1 MVPGAPPVG
10 KTRTVDS
17 WGGTRWP
24 REAKKAG
31 ARGRAWARE
40 FDNGDGMNKSSNLRI
55 GGHILADQLR
65 IHGVELAFGVP
76 GESYLALLDGL
87 YDVPE
92 VRYVTCRQEGGA
104 AMMAE
109 AYGKLTGK
117 PGVCMVTRG
126 PGATNASPGL
136 HIGFQDSTPMVLLVG
151 QVGRAMSER
160 EAFQEIDYRRMFGQ
174 MAKWVGQIEQA
185 DRIPE
190 MVSHAFHLA
199 TSGRP
204 GPVVL
209 ALPEDMLCDPSPA
222 ADAGPAQRIQA
233 HPGAAQM
240 ARLRALLAGA
250 KRPLVLLGGGGWS
263 APAVADIRAFVE
275 ANELPAAVTF
285 RCQDRIDNDHPN
297 YAGHVGIGIDP
308 RLARCV
314 QEADLLMVVG
324 ARLGEMTTGGYGLI
338 DIPRPKQTL
347 VHVHP
352 GAEELGR
359 VYQAEMLIHAGM
371 AEFAAAAKALAPV
384 DARAWSGAAAEAH
397 RHYLDYIQ
405 AEPIPGALQMGE
417 VMATLNAT
425 LPPETI
431 VTNGAG
437 NYSAWPNRFYKYR
450 SYPSQLA
457 PTSGSMGY
465 GVPAAVAA
473 KLVHPE
479 RPVVAFAG
487 DGCFLMN
494 GQELA
499 TAVSLELNIV
509 VLVVNNGMYGTIRM
523 HQERDYPGRILGTG
537 LVNPDFA
544 ALARAYGAE
553 GETVTRTE
561 DFAPAFA
568 RALAAE
574 GPSVLDLRIDPE
586 AITPTTTISQIRE
599 AAAKAQAD

>member
-1 MVPGAPPVG
+1 MN
-10 KTRTVDS
+10 RT
-17 WGGTRWP
+17 
-24 REAKKAG
+24 
-31 ARGRAWARE
+31 
-40 FDNGDGMNKSSNLRI
+40 SNLRI

-65 IHGVELAFGVP
+65 IHGVDMAFGVP

-87 YDVPE
+87 YDLPE
-92 VRYVTCRQEGGA
+92 LRYVICRQEGGA

-136 HIGFQDSTPMVLLVG
+136 HIGFQDSTPMVLLIG
-151 QVGRAMSER
+151 QVGRGMIER
-160 EAFQEIDYRRMFGQ
+160 EAFQEMDYRRVFGQ

-209 ALPEDMLCDPSPA
+209 SLPEDMLRETSPA
-222 ADAGPAQRIQA
+222 ADAAPAQRVQA
-233 HPGAAQM
+233 HPGPAQM
-240 ARLRALLAGA
+240 ARLRDLLAGA
-250 KRPLVLLGGGGWS
+250 KRPLVMLGGGGWS
-263 APAVADIRAFVE
+263 GQAVADIRAFAE
-275 ANELPAAVTF
+275 ANELPVAVSF
-285 RCQDRIDNDHPN
+285 RCQDRIDNRHAN
-297 YAGHVGIGIDP
+297 YAGHAGVGIDP
-308 RLARCV
+308 RLAARV
-314 QEADLLMVVG
+314 RDADLLLVVG

-347 VHVHP
+347 VHIHP

-359 VYQAEMLIHAGM
+359 VYQAELLINSGV

-384 DARAWSGAAAEAH
+384 EARAWSGSAAEAH
-397 RHYLDYIQ
+397 GHYLDYIQ
-405 AEPIPGALQMGE
+405 ANKPIPGALQMGE
-417 VMATLNAT
+417 IMATLNAT

-437 NYSAWPNRFYKYR
+437 NYSVWPNRFYQYR

-465 GVPAAVAA
+465 GLPAAVAA

-487 DGCFLMN
+487 DGCFMMT

-499 TAVSLELNIV
+499 TAVSHQLNIV
-509 VLVVNNGMYGTIRM
+509 VLVINNGMYGTIRM
-523 HQERDYPGRILGTG
+523 HQERDYPGRTLGTG

-553 GETVTRTE
+553 GETVIRTE
-561 DFAPAFA
+561 DFAPAFE
-568 RALAAE
+568 RALASE
-574 GPSVLDLRIDPE
+574 GPSLLELRIDPE
-586 AITPTTTISQIRE
+586 AITPSATLSQIRE
-599 AAAKAQAD
+599 AAAKALNSR